1 MTHIY
6 DPKNYDVRNAIPYL
20 MGRVRLALQDAFDK
34 ELVQF
39 DLTTAQYVVILF
51 VANGMASKAAEV
63 CSILSQDPGAMT
75 RMLDRLESKG
85 FIRRVRS
92 PKDRRAAQLEL
103 TPEGKAIY
111 PKILATA
118 IGVLNRFLQGFTKQE
133 VRQMEDFLK
142 RMLAN
147 A

>member
-1 MTHIY
+1 MTPIY
-6 DPKNYDVRNAIPYL
+6 DPKHYDVQNAIPYL
-20 MGRVRLALQDAFDK
+20 MSKVRMSLVDALDK
-34 ELVQF
+34 ELAQF

-51 VANGMASKAAEV
+51 VANGMASKAAQV
-63 CSILSQDPGAMT
+63 CSILGQDPGAMT
-75 RMLDRLESKG
+75 RMLDRLEGKG

-92 PKDRRAAQLEL
+92 PKDRRASQLEL
-103 TPEGKAIY
+103 TAEGIAIY

-118 IGVLNRFLQGFTKQE
+118 VGVLNRFLKGFTKQE